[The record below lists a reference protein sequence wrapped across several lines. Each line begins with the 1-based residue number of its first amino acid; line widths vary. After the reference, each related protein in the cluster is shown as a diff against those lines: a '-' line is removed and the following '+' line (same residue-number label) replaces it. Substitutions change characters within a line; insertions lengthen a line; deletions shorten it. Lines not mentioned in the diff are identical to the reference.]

1 MADRADRPCY
11 TLEMRPKGHPPPG
24 GFGLSA
30 GLRGGTRAHAAAA
43 ALCVCALASPAAGTP
58 PVVAIRARTAVTL
71 DPVQRQEG
79 GVQVSGM
86 VHERGSLEPVPYA
99 PVTIAFDDQVKSAVS
114 ELDGRFTL
122 FFATTGGRHK
132 LQVSFR
138 GDDRFDPAEV
148 AVPDF
153 DVSKRPI
160 RVEVRGP
167 ELHSRQHGPL
177 PLSIFAQNEVDPV
190 AVQVD
195 VYYGPA
201 DADELDKVAT
211 VFTDPRGSAEHAL
224 PAARLGPPGAKRVEV
239 RFAGDD
245 AFDAAGGQTTVLL
258 RSATAI
264 SFELES
270 RSIGFDGRLRGRGVL
285 KDDLGQGI
293 AGQLVSLS
301 VDGVPTSRVEGT
313 GTAAAGTAA
322 AAAARTE
329 TRTMDDAV
337 TGADGSFALEARASE
352 LGAGSFRVQAVF
364 ESAAPYL
371 DDKRSTPVQVVVA
384 ERRPVPVAWSL
395 AAFGFTAGALIA
407 FVALRRRPWTR
418 WIDKLRGETASA
430 APPAARDAPPHTGLA
445 LARPGLAAT
454 LRRPHDFGFSGVVA
468 DAVSSSPIAGARV
481 EVSAPEGEPRVAET
495 DEEGRFSMEE
505 LPAGLLRAEVTC
517 RGYVRE
523 QFALSIPH
531 RGELRDAR
539 VDLLP
544 VRERI
549 FALYRGAAEPLLPRA
564 ELWGVWT
571 PRQIVDHVRTA
582 RPAGALGAL
591 TDYVEEKYFSGRTPD
606 EDEIPVALERVRAAQ
621 AEAHGV
627 TPLDP

>member
-11 TLEMRPKGHPPPG
+11 TLEM
-24 GFGLSA
+24 
-30 GLRGGTRAHAAAA
+30 TRAQAAAA
-43 ALCVCALASPAAGTP
+43 VLCVCALASPAAGTP
-58 PVVAIRARTAVTL
+58 PVVTIRARTAVTL

-79 GVQVSGM
+79 GVRVSGL

-99 PVTIAFDDQVKSAVS
+99 PVTIAFDDQTQSAVA
-114 ELDGRFTL
+114 EMDGRFTL
-122 FFATTGGRHK
+122 YFPTTGGRHR

-138 GDDRFDPAEV
+138 GDERFDPAEV

-177 PLSIFAQNEVDPV
+177 PLSIFAQNEVDPA
-190 AVQVD
+190 AVQID
-195 VYYGPA
+195 VHYGPA
-201 DADELDKVAT
+201 DADQLDKVAT
-211 VFTDPRGSAEHAL
+211 VFTDARGSAEYAL
-224 PAARLGPPGAKRVEV
+224 PAARLGPPGAKRIEV

-245 AFDAAGGQTTVLL
+245 AFDAASGQTTVLL
-258 RSATAI
+258 HSATALT
-264 SFELES
+264 FELES

-293 AGQLVSLS
+293 GGQLISLS
-301 VDGVPTSRVEGT
+301 VDGTPAAAIEGT
-313 GTAAAGTAA
+313 APARSGTGP
-322 AAAARTE
+322 RSE

-364 ESAAPYL
+364 EATAPHL

-418 WIDKLRGETASA
+418 WVDKLRGETAAA

-454 LRRPHDFGFSGVVA
+454 LRRPHDFGFSGLVA
-468 DAVSSSPIAGARV
+468 DAATGAPIAGARV
-481 EVSAPEGEPRVAET
+481 EVSAPDAEPRVAET
-495 DEEGRFSMEE
+495 DEEGRFSLEE
-505 LPAGLLRAEVTC
+505 LPAGLLRAEVSC
-517 RGYVRE
+517 SGYVRE

-549 FALYRGAAEPLLPRA
+549 FALYRGAAEPLLPRPD
-564 ELWGVWT
+564 LWGVWT
-571 PRQIVDHVRTA
+571 PRQIVDHVRAA
-582 RPAGALGAL
+582 RPPGALGAL
-591 TDYVEEKYFSGRTPD
+591 TDYVEEKYFSARTPD

-621 AEAHGV
+621 AEASAGSIP
-627 TPLDP
+627 T

>member
-1 MADRADRPCY
+1 M
-11 TLEMRPKGHPPPG
+11 
-24 GFGLSA
+24 
-30 GLRGGTRAHAAAA
+30 TRAQAAAA
-43 ALCVCALASPAAGTP
+43 ALCVCALAAPAAGTP

-79 GVQVSGM
+79 GVRVSGL

-99 PVTIAFDDQVKSAVS
+99 PVTIGFDDQVQSAVA
-114 ELDGRFTL
+114 EMDGRFTL
-122 FFATTGGRHK
+122 FFPTSGGRHR

-138 GDDRFDPAEV
+138 GDERFDPAET
-148 AVPDF
+148 AIPDF

-167 ELHSRQHGPL
+167 ETHSRQEGPL
-177 PLSIFAQNEVDPV
+177 PLSIFAQNETDPV

-195 VYYGPA
+195 VHYGPA
-201 DADELDKVAT
+201 DADQLEKVST
-211 VFTDPRGSAEHAL
+211 VFTDARGSAEVSIA
-224 PAARLGPPGAKRVEV
+224 AARLGPPGAKRVEV

-245 AFDAAGGQTTVLL
+245 AFDRAAGQTTLLL
-258 RSATAI
+258 RSATALT
-264 SFELES
+264 FEPDS
-270 RSIGFDGRLRGRGVL
+270 RTIGFEGRLRGRGVL

-301 VDGVPTSRVEGT
+301 VDGAPAATPEGGGDT
-313 GTAAAGTAA
+313 PAATEK
-322 AAAARTE
+322 RTV
-329 TRTMDDAV
+329 DDAM
-337 TGADGSFALEARASE
+337 TAADGSFVLEARASE
-352 LGAGSFRVQAVF
+352 LGPGSFRVQAVF
-364 ESAAPYL
+364 DSTAPHL
-371 DDKRSTPVQVVVA
+371 DDRRSTPVQVVVA

-395 AAFGFTAGALIA
+395 AAFAFTAGALVA

-418 WIDKLRGETASA
+418 WVDKLRGETAASA
-430 APPAARDAPPHTGLA
+430 AQPGAQGAPPHTGLA

-454 LRRPHDFGFSGVVA
+454 LRRPHDFGFSGLVA
-468 DAVSSSPIAGARV
+468 DAIDGKPIAGARV
-481 EVSAPEGEPRVAET
+481 EVAEPGAEARVAST
-495 DEEGRFSMEE
+495 DEEGRFSLED
-505 LPAGLLRAEVTC
+505 LPAGLLRAEVSC
-517 RGYVRE
+517 KGYVRE
-523 QFALSIPH
+523 SFALTIPH

-549 FALYRGAAEPLLPRA
+549 FALYRGAAEPLLPRP

-571 PRQIVDHVRTA
+571 PRQIVDHVRAA

-606 EDEIPVALERVRAAQ
+606 EDEIPIAVERVRAAQ
-621 AEAHGV
+621 VEAAPDLPG
-627 TPLDP
+627 